1 MLWSRMGLTKCRQK
15 DEPVEP
21 FFVWICC
28 FLLSFVIVVFPVNP
42 MQESCRSY
50 MFVPAQQAQ
59 LIIIGYTVFMF
70 GVQSNGGTWWNHA
83 EAVKFNHSN
92 ASVTLFSK
100 LLLCKAKTIRS
111 DCMKMKLFKDARDF
125 TRP

>member
-1 MLWSRMGLTKCRQK
+1 
-15 DEPVEP
+15 
-21 FFVWICC
+21 
-28 FLLSFVIVVFPVNP
+28 
-42 MQESCRSY
+42 

-59 LIIIGYTVFMF
+59 LIIIGYTVFMC
-70 GVQSNGGTWWNHA
+70 GVQSNGGIWWNHA
-83 EAVKFNHSN
+83 GAVKFNHSN
-92 ASVTLFSK
+92 ASVTLLGK